1 MTNKF
6 QRKSKE
12 LANNES
18 FGKILVTT
26 SVFSRPA
33 LEILTTNG
41 LGVNFMDINRGGQK
55 TSIKFIDGT
64 CLFDPVLF
72 PYTIL
77 IYSILLTRNMFGKSI
92 NFWCNVIYI

>member
-1 MTNKF
+1 MLNKF

-18 FGKILVTT
+18 FGKILVT
-26 SVFSRPA
+26 VFSRPA

-41 LGVNFMDINRGGQK
+41 FGVNFMDINRGGQK
-55 TSIKFIDGT
+55 TSIKLIDGT
-64 CLFDPVLF
+64 RLFDPVLF

-92 NFWCNVIYI
+92 NFWCHVIYI

>member
-1 MTNKF
+1 
-6 QRKSKE
+6 
-12 LANNES
+12 
-18 FGKILVTT
+18 
-26 SVFSRPA
+26 
-33 LEILTTNG
+33 
-41 LGVNFMDINRGGQK
+41 MDINRRGQK